1 MQVLENTQTPKTECL
16 IRILDVL
23 MLYCMGHL
31 AALIRYSSSIDDLA
45 QIHQTTLYFCT
56 ALSPAIFSQ
65 FDLYQAWRGKT
76 VSHQFILTASAI
88 FAVLATGLIL
98 SFLIRGVDDLSRL
111 WMAYWA
117 GLTILAIIVIRPV
130 VHSLIATIN
139 HADCVNKRVLIIG
152 YGSVGKEI
160 HQRAQLH
167 HWAGYEVSAI
177 HGANGANEPTANIAS
192 IPHLE
197 DIPAAVKKHN
207 IQEIWLALPLSEFN
221 TLQKIRSLLSNVLV
235 DIRWIPDTS
244 ALGILSHKTIQLFG
258 MPVIDLNRPA
268 TDGIPGL
275 AKELFDKV
283 FSLCVLLCLWP
294 LFLTLAIIIK
304 ITSPGPV
311 FFQQTRLGMNGK
323 LIKVYKF
330 RSMKNHIQNK
340 SYLEQATRHDSRITP
355 IGKFIRRTSLDELP
369 QFFNVLKGEMSVV
382 GPRPHALQH
391 NELFK
396 DKVSLYMQRHRVKPG
411 ITGWAQIHGL
421 RGETDTQE
429 KMARRVEFDI
439 HYIQH
444 WSLWMDVKI
453 ILWTACYGWKDDHA
467 Y

>member
-1 MQVLENTQTPKTECL
+1 
-16 IRILDVL
+16 
-23 MLYCMGHL
+23 
-31 AALIRYSSSIDDLA
+31 
-45 QIHQTTLYFCT
+45 
-56 ALSPAIFSQ
+56 
-65 FDLYQAWRGKT
+65 
-76 VSHQFILTASAI
+76 
-88 FAVLATGLIL
+88 
-98 SFLIRGVDDLSRL
+98 
-111 WMAYWA
+111 
-117 GLTILAIIVIRPV
+117 
-130 VHSLIATIN
+130 
-139 HADCVNKRVLIIG
+139 
-152 YGSVGKEI
+152 
-160 HQRAQLH
+160 
-167 HWAGYEVSAI
+167 
-177 HGANGANEPTANIAS
+177 
-192 IPHLE
+192 
-197 DIPAAVKKHN
+197 
-207 IQEIWLALPLSEFN
+207 
-221 TLQKIRSLLSNVLV
+221 
-235 DIRWIPDTS
+235 
-244 ALGILSHKTIQLFG
+244 
-258 MPVIDLNRPA
+258 
-268 TDGIPGL
+268 
-275 AKELFDKV
+275 
-283 FSLCVLLCLWP
+283 

-323 LIKVYKF
+323 LIKIYKF

-340 SYLEQATRHDSRITP
+340 CYLEQATRHDSRITP

-411 ITGWAQIHGL
+411 ITGWAQIHGF

-444 WSLWMDVKI
+444 WSLWMDLKI

>member
-1 MQVLENTQTPKTECL
+1 
-16 IRILDVL
+16 
-23 MLYCMGHL
+23 
-31 AALIRYSSSIDDLA
+31 
-45 QIHQTTLYFCT
+45 
-56 ALSPAIFSQ
+56 
-65 FDLYQAWRGKT
+65 
-76 VSHQFILTASAI
+76 
-88 FAVLATGLIL
+88 
-98 SFLIRGVDDLSRL
+98 
-111 WMAYWA
+111 
-117 GLTILAIIVIRPV
+117 
-130 VHSLIATIN
+130 
-139 HADCVNKRVLIIG
+139 
-152 YGSVGKEI
+152 
-160 HQRAQLH
+160 
-167 HWAGYEVSAI
+167 
-177 HGANGANEPTANIAS
+177 
-192 IPHLE
+192 
-197 DIPAAVKKHN
+197 
-207 IQEIWLALPLSEFN
+207 
-221 TLQKIRSLLSNVLV
+221 
-235 DIRWIPDTS
+235 
-244 ALGILSHKTIQLFG
+244 

-275 AKELFDKV
+275 VKELFDKV

-323 LIKVYKF
+323 LIKIYKF

-340 SYLEQATRHDSRITP
+340 SYLEQATRYDSRITP

-421 RGETDTQE
+421 RGETDTEE

-444 WSLWMDVKI
+444 WSLWMDLKI
-453 ILWTACYGWKDDHA
+453 ILWTTCYGWKDDHA